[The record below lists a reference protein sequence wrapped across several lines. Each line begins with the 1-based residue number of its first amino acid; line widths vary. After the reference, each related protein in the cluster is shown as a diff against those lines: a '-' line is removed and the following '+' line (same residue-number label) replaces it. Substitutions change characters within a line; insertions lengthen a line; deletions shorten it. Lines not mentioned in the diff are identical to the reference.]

1 MERLFASS
9 WLIYLKCMMIH
20 GLANFKFTL
29 DKFVR
34 AVVLKIM
41 MPVCDA
47 RAIFVGFMVNKL
59 KLEYIYS

>member
-1 MERLFASS
+1 
-9 WLIYLKCMMIH
+9 MMIH